1 MRQAKVHRELV
12 IAGFGGQGI
21 AFMGELLATA
31 GMMEGHRVVWNPS
44 YGPEMRGGESNCT
57 VIVSSDPIG
66 SPVVSQLDAA
76 VIMDQPSLGK
86 FAPKVRAPGI
96 LFVNSSL
103 VKEPAARDDVRVV
116 PVPATGLAEEVGSAH
131 VANVVMLGAVLEVE
145 PMVAAESVIKALRRV
160 MPARRHGLIPLNE
173 EALRRGAEHVRSAV
187 ASPTA
192 ASS

>member
-1 MRQAKVHRELV
+1 MHKELV

-31 GMMEGHRVVWNPS
+31 GMIEGHHVVWNPS

-57 VIVSSDPIG
+57 VILSSDPIG
-66 SPVVSQLDAA
+66 SPVVSQPGAA

-86 FAPKVRAPGI
+86 FAPKVRPSGT

-103 VKEPAARDDVRVV
+103 VREPSPRHDLQVIA
-116 PVPATGLAEEVGSAH
+116 VPATVLAEELGSAH

-145 PMVAAESVIKALRRV
+145 PMVAAESVIKALPKV
-160 MPARRHGLIPLNE
+160 MAARRHGLIPLNE
-173 EALRRGAEHVRSAV
+173 QALRRGAESVRSAA

-192 ASS
+192 ARG

>member
-1 MRQAKVHRELV
+1 VHRELV

-31 GMMEGHRVVWNPS
+31 GMIEGRHVVWNPS

-66 SPVVSQLDAA
+66 SPVVSQPDAA

-86 FAPKVRAPGI
+86 WAPKVRGEGL

-103 VKEPAARDDVRVV
+103 VKEPPPRDDLRTVA
-116 PVPATGLAEEVGSAH
+116 VPATALAEELGSPH
-131 VANVVMLGAVLEVE
+131 IANVVMLGAVLEVD
-145 PMVAAESVIKALRRV
+145 PMVTAESVIKALPRV
-160 MPARRHGLIPLNE
+160 MPARRHRLIPLNE
-173 EALRRGAEHVRSAV
+173 QALRRGAEHVRSGA
-187 ASPTA
+187 ASPA
-192 ASS
+192 AAP